1 MKYFPHTFFIL
12 LWWHLWWCAV
22 DKTISFNRPQTYLRV
37 GTLFFGLEYL
47 CMKFAIDIKSR
58 EKAPVEY
65 IPINMDSLSAI
76 IIS

>member
-1 MKYFPHTFFIL
+1 
-12 LWWHLWWCAV
+12 
-22 DKTISFNRPQTYLRV
+22 
-37 GTLFFGLEYL
+37 
-47 CMKFAIDIKSR
+47 MKFAIDIKSR